1 MTTSTNRPTTR
12 KRDTKGTA
20 RRGSPR
26 QRARAEVA
34 VGRVRTCA
42 GCGDTAALGRVR
54 KATSKLMGEASA
66 DPIVRIVIGP
76 AGEIAVDAGQHGD
89 NGEHGFR
96 GAYVHANVACVKA
109 AAQRGLSRA
118 AKAAALLD
126 GQPVTLASLAA
137 AICEA
142 YLRRAQGLLV
152 AAKRSRSLAVGSDA
166 VSICCREGEGHLVV
180 VAADAGQAADLTEV
194 RRAVAEGRA
203 VAWPSKAALGE
214 VVRGGPTESGVGVVA
229 ITDTRIAAAMRESLG
244 IVAGLEPAG
253 RVPTGGSTSGS
264 TSGRDEPASGVS
276 DPDLGGTPGHGVAN
290 GAAFADSPGE
300 PNGTQG
306 EVTVA
311 HASILHGWAATLRG
325 SDDLGRVDGAFR
337 VVEWSA

>member
-1 MTTSTNRPTTR
+1 M
-12 KRDTKGTA
+12 
-20 RRGSPR
+20 
-26 QRARAEVA
+26 
-34 VGRVRTCA
+34 
-42 GCGDTAALGRVR
+42 
-54 KATSKLMGEASA
+54 
-66 DPIVRIVIGP
+66 
-76 AGEIAVDAGQHGD
+76 
-89 NGEHGFR
+89 
-96 GAYVHANVACVKA
+96 KA
-109 AAQRGLSRA
+109 AAQRGLARA

-244 IVAGLEPAG
+244 IVAGLARRVVSHRGARPPA
-253 RVPTGGSTSGS
+253 RPPAETSQLPVVCPIPI
-264 TSGRDEPASGVS
+264 SGARLD
-276 DPDLGGTPGHGVAN
+276 GVAN

>member
-1 MTTSTNRPTTR
+1 MSTPTNRPSPR

-26 QRARAEVA
+26 ERARAEVA

-42 GCGDTAALGRVR
+42 GCGNTAALGRVR
-54 KATSKLMGEASA
+54 KATSKLMGEESA

-96 GAYVHANVACVKA
+96 GAYVHANVACVKG

-137 AICEA
+137 AICDA
-142 YLRRAQGLLV
+142 YRRRAQGLLV
-152 AAKRSRSLAVGSDA
+152 AAKRARSLAVGSDA
-166 VSICCREGEGHLVV
+166 VTMSCREGEGHLVV
-180 VAADAGQAADLTEV
+180 VAVDAGQAADLTEV
-194 RRAVAEGRA
+194 RRAVADGRA
-203 VAWPSKAALGE
+203 VAWPSKASLGE

-229 ITDTRIAAAMRESLG
+229 ITDTRIAGAMRESLG

-253 RVPTGGSTSGS
+253 RVGSGGSSPRDGASGSEVSGS

-276 DPDLGGTPGHGVAN
+276 EPDLGGTPGHGVAS
-290 GAAFADSPGE
+290 GAVDCTA
-300 PNGTQG
+300 
-306 EVTVA
+306 A
-311 HASILHGWAATLRG
+311 HASIVHGWAATLRG
-325 SDDLGRVDGAFR
+325 SDDPRCVDGAFR